1 MLCEKK
7 EMHCSTGLLVLKL
20 FLTSSFFLG
29 LISSAYS
36 LTHTEHH
43 HAGRSCYHRR
53 TAARNRHHS
62 AARIRLHSSSTEGGA
77 RWSYCNPCHSDTCH
91 SCKRE
96 LLTMIDEQ
104 QKNTFFPTPYLMVF
118 FFMYYVNIWEKIF
131 VCACRRRWRMWKN
144 VEIFCRHWSSWH
156 PAGNSRLRP
165 QLMLRSSSRTYW
177 YFSLPLNFSGLTLNL
192 SPGEIPSK
200 FIYVWCILIHH
211 VFFFFF
217 PCNRKQR

>member
-104 QKNTFFPTPYLMVF
+104 QKKTFFPTPYLMVF
-118 FFMYYVNIWEKIF
+118 FHVLCKYLRENIC
-131 VCACRRRWRMWKN
+131 VCLQETLENVKKCRNFLSTLIKLASSGKQSSETTANVKELVKN
-144 VEIFCRHWSSWH
+144 LLV
-156 PAGNSRLRP
+156 L
-165 QLMLRSSSRTYW
+165 
-177 YFSLPLNFSGLTLNL
+177 L
-192 SPGEIPSK
+192 SPS
-200 FIYVWCILIHH
+200 YLLWVDT
-211 VFFFFF
+211 
-217 PCNRKQR
+217 